1 MATIPEWLLQHEIT
15 VEPYLGAGAY
25 GPKYGPPT
33 VVQCFLDQDTRAV
46 RATDNTQV
54 VSSSTAYVGLDT
66 EAPALSRVTLPGGRT
81 TSVIAALRRDGGA
94 LPVPSHLEL
103 QLV

>member
-1 MATIPEWLLQHEIT
+1 MGGLPGAAFQHEVT
-15 VEPYLGAGAY
+15 VEPFLGTSAY
-25 GPKYGPPT
+25 GPRYGDA
-33 VVQCFLDQDTRAV
+33 VAVAGFLDARTRMV

-54 VSSSTAYVGLDT
+54 TSSSTVLCPLDT
-66 EAPALSRVTLPGGRT
+66 DAPAQSRVTLPDGRVT
-81 TSVIAALRRDGGA
+81 TVIAALRRDGGA